1 MVVTFQHSFTFHT
14 VCLASTS
21 LALRLRWWSTR
32 RVGLWLARPCI
43 RQPAEVKQ
51 GQTGSR
57 CRNELTVLSREFVLD
72 IWQPWHWEPSYSGWL
87 LTAWKHKAIM
97 GTWAGGRVRQPWL
110 RSGASTRSHIRH
122 SRARTAWRAG
132 QRGLWCWSLA
142 RHPASTCSQVES
154 VAELVAGRVRGEGPL
169 VRVPCL
175 ATHLH
180 LQPVR
185 QLYRDRWLA
194 VSDLSCRSLVGHPT
208 FACREAGSMESG
220 SLQRSKGRGERKYGA
235 KLWLASPAA
244 PACRAET
251 VWQPAPKLAFCS
263 MPG

>member
-51 GQTGSR
+51 GQTGAR

-132 QRGLWCWSLA
+132 QRGLWCWS
-142 RHPASTCSQVES
+142 PAWRPTSTCSQLGNCTETGGWLCQTS
-154 VAELVAGRVRGEGPL
+154 RADPWLGIQPLPAGRQAAWR
-169 VRVPCL
+169 
-175 ATHLH
+175 
-180 LQPVR
+180 
-185 QLYRDRWLA
+185 
-194 VSDLSCRSLVGHPT
+194 
-208 FACREAGSMESG
+208 AGLCNAARAEES
-220 SLQRSKGRGERKYGA
+220 EKYGA

-251 VWQPAPKLAFCS
+251 VWQPAPELAFCS